1 MGNNQSIFFPDNP
14 KRRDRADQLAN
25 DCQNFKSTFDAKHA
39 EVEQILGPYKAKLDN
54 VLRAFGCTDLD
65 QLDDVVQQRATGQAL
80 VDWNKTKGN
89 YDKTQ
94 IVDQVIMGAM
104 GTAVGALAGGFGF
117 FVGLAVTSDILLAL
131 GVIGAIF
138 DIVNGAVQRSKLRD
152 AIDRLFE
159 SRLKVKQVLVH
170 IQNLDLWLPSIVD
183 IYQTYEEVGY
193 DPDKI
198 IERFK
203 TKGLMKPL
211 QSDLQDENFHKVA
224 SDLRDMD
231 NNRGSWMNED
241 PNWQSLADR
250 LQSTS
255 AINVAA
261 VSLSLRSA
269 SAFVDAESLSDPPP
283 PYDTSIKVQ
292 LSSAAPDHDP
302 DLPRF
307 ILPLELVLLSFP
319 DDESAEVLLHM
330 DSSHYVSVDRN
341 GRLERGLNAPS
352 AQVTRWIIRLTDP
365 GDFDH
370 SPWKPGYDPSSVQ
383 AKVNVAS
390 ESNGYRWHLDA
401 NGEILSGATF
411 VVMSKISTCPPCTE
425 SIFWELEVEASS
437 DSAERAESSTSTFH
451 REVLAAVIYVLFS
464 EALCVC
470 WRFL

>member
-25 DCQNFKSTFDAKHA
+25 DCQNFKFTFDAKHA
-39 EVEQILGPYKAKLDN
+39 EVEQILGPCKAKLDN

-65 QLDDVVQQRATGQAL
+65 QLDRVVQERATGQAL
-80 VDWNKTKGN
+80 DDWNKTKGN

-104 GTAVGALAGGFGF
+104 GTVAIAGLAISAVGALAGGFGF

-131 GVIGAIF
+131 GIIGAIF

-159 SRLKVKQVLVH
+159 SRLKVGQVLVH
-170 IQNLDLWLPSIVD
+170 IQNLALWLPSIVD

-198 IERFK
+198 IERFR

-224 SDLRDMD
+224 SDLHDID

-255 AINVAA
+255 AVNVSV

-269 SAFVDAESLSDPPP
+269 SAFIGAEALSDSPPL
-283 PYDTSIKVQ
+283 YDASIKVK
-292 LSSAAPDHDP
+292 LSSAAPDHNP
-302 DLPRF
+302 DLPSF
-307 ILPLELVLLSFP
+307 TLPLELVLLSFP
-319 DDESAEVLLHM
+319 DDESAEVLLRM
-330 DSSHYVSVDRN
+330 DSSHYLSVDRN
-341 GRLERGLNAPS
+341 GRLERGLNSPS
-352 AQVTRWIIRLTDP
+352 AQVTRWIIRLTEP

-370 SPWKPGYDPSSVQ
+370 EPWKPGYDPSSVQ
-383 AKVNVAS
+383 AEVNVTS

-401 NGEILSGATF
+401 NGEILS
-411 VVMSKISTCPPCTE
+411 
-425 SIFWELEVEASS
+425 
-437 DSAERAESSTSTFH
+437 DSH
-451 REVLAAVIYVLFS
+451 GL
-464 EALCVC
+464 EALYL
-470 WRFL
+470 RYA